1 MAVTPLAFFQSPLHP
16 PVGEFP
22 TTRPK
27 RGKGHASPWRVCH
40 VPCCGTQMARRSSG
54 LACRLQSGHRSRRR
68 GRHGPCIFGR
78 RLAGPP
84 SRHFICTFHCFRF
97 RLPMAAGDGPCPSA
111 LLLRSPCPRVNE
123 DVTGVAVAGV
133 APKRRSSP
141 ALCTAAASVFPRPP
155 SRLQS
160 PAGAAFR
167 GRTVGRFTPAPV
179 RPAGAPSTPPGRA
192 WRPLRG
198 DRRDPPVEVTFV
210 LPGPGRLRFAQTAG
224 PRAFPRMAP
233 RPTDAPLIRSNMN
246 LSSGPAADTRFA
258 VTALALRSFFFLPG
272 PGVASLCS
280 DVPGLG
286 LSMRMSAALQSPG
299 SRRSVA
305 PYRLCAPLPL
315 LILPHLRASLLRSIS
330 LYCYLMARSAVLCA
344 DTRRMRAAPLP
355 RSLPLPH
362 CLLPASPCRRETA
375 KGAA

>member
-133 APKRRSSP
+133 APKRRSLP
-141 ALCTAAASVFPRPP
+141 ALCTATTPY
-155 SRLQS
+155 S
-160 PAGAAFR
+160 PALAR
-167 GRTVGRFTPAPV
+167 QLTPLHLTTLLLDGPL
-179 RPAGAPSTPPGRA
+179 R
-192 WRPLRG
+192 RPLRRYTAHAG
-198 DRRDPPVEVTFV
+198 GSATPV
-210 LPGPGRLRFAQTAG
+210 ATA
-224 PRAFPRMAP
+224 P
-233 RPTDAPLIRSNMN
+233 
-246 LSSGPAADTRFA
+246 
-258 VTALALRSFFFLPG
+258 
-272 PGVASLCS
+272 
-280 DVPGLG
+280 
-286 LSMRMSAALQSPG
+286 
-299 SRRSVA
+299 
-305 PYRLCAPLPL
+305 
-315 LILPHLRASLLRSIS
+315 
-330 LYCYLMARSAVLCA
+330 
-344 DTRRMRAAPLP
+344 
-355 RSLPLPH
+355 
-362 CLLPASPCRRETA
+362 
-375 KGAA
+375 